1 MPPRR
6 HLLTR
11 REREQRQRRSRWR
24 LVLLGGAVVLV
35 AYYGLV
41 LTSMRGQDSS
51 SVSLDDDAVDHPED
65 RITLEVDA
73 ADLDPSS
80 GSFDVRV
87 RPVPHGELEARNG
100 ELSRPLQL
108 EVSAPGEQPTSFDF
122 PANQVVDPVGAS
134 VGTTT
139 EANAFPFDR
148 PEVKLRF
155 KAWSEQRAVPID
167 LDMTDGTDGT
177 DGWNLAGEVRSTG
190 DVMNIQLDGRRE
202 TLTISF
208 AIFYLAG
215 IVVVALI
222 TVAVIGGAVAR
233 GRVDF
238 EHVIWLGAML
248 VAIPAVRNEMPG
260 VPPIGTAVD
269 LFIFFPSMVIVGV
282 ALLAGVAVLAV
293 NEATG
298 ATVGVEDL

>member
-1 MPPRR
+1 MRPRR
-6 HLLTR
+6 LLLTR

-41 LTSMRGQDSS
+41 VTSMRGQDSS
-51 SVSLDDDAVDHPED
+51 AVSLDNDAVDHPKD
-65 RITLEVDA
+65 RITLEVEA

-87 RPVPHGELEARNG
+87 RPVPHGEFEARNG

-108 EVSAPGEQPTSFDF
+108 EVSSPGEQPTSFDF
-122 PANQVVDPVGAS
+122 PA
-134 VGTTT
+134 
-139 EANAFPFDR
+139 
-148 PEVKLRF
+148 
-155 KAWSEQRAVPID
+155 
-167 LDMTDGTDGT
+167 
-177 DGWNLAGEVRSTG
+177 
-190 DVMNIQLDGRRE
+190 
-202 TLTISF
+202 
-208 AIFYLAG
+208 
-215 IVVVALI
+215 I

-238 EHVIWLGAML
+238 AHVIWLGAML

-293 NEATG
+293 LAVLAVNEATG